1 MPIALGNKPG
11 FRINAVQALFY
22 RVACGRFDFATPRPV
37 RLLSIFCP
45 LLIPLG
51 YPHDEQRT

>member
-22 RVACGRFDFATPRPV
+22 RVACGRLIFQPHGPSASFPFFAP
-37 RLLSIFCP
+37 
-45 LLIPLG
+45 
-51 YPHDEQRT
+51 Y